1 MFKKEE
7 EGETRELSPDP
18 WEDHRANAPFKRE
31 GVWKQPVW
39 ICWGKCCLSN
49 LTAFYHEVSVQ
60 WMRWEQ
66 WAHLNTASSM
76 ISRGFCVLR
85 LGGWT
90 TRRVTNWLD
99 CWASEG
105 MANSCCLDTSDTLG
119 FSRSSSNVH
128 CLCFWMMGPS
138 QILQAHHW
146 HSAGEQ
152 GRETQNVEVLRTC
165 LTKNLSNLIKLW
177 R

>member
-1 MFKKEE
+1 MLPLREKVSGNSLCGFA
-7 EGETRELSPDP
+7 GENVACQTSLPSIM
-18 WEDHRANAPFKRE
+18 KCLYS
-31 GVWKQPVW
+31 G
-39 ICWGKCCLSN
+39 WGGS
-49 LTAFYHEVSVQ
+49 SGQ
-60 WMRWEQ
+60 I
-66 WAHLNTASSM
+66 HLNTASSM

-99 CWASEG
+99 CWASER

-119 FSRSSSNVH
+119 FSRSSGNVH
-128 CLCFWMMGPS
+128 CLCFWMMGQS

-152 GRETQNVEVLRTC
+152 GRETQNVEVLGTC